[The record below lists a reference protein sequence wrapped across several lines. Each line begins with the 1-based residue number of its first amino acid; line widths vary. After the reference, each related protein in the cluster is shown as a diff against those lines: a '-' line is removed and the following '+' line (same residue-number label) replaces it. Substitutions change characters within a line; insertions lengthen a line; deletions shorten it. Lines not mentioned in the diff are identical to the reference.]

1 MATDH
6 STVKRFPVASVR
18 DQIASCLRSFGMP
31 EDDVAITAN
40 VMVDADKRG
49 IDTHGISCVPNYFDR
64 WKRKI
69 ITLDATITV
78 VRESP
83 VTALVDAGGG
93 LGYVASVRSME
104 MAIDKAKQNG
114 LAVVTVRN
122 SAHYGAAGYY
132 TRMAAREGLVAMAT
146 TNTSGPKVVPTYA
159 AQERLGTN
167 PIAFTAPANRHK
179 PFNLDMA
186 TSTVA
191 GGKIRN
197 KAVEEEPLPLG
208 WALDKHGE
216 PTTDSATHW
225 DGAKMT
231 PLGGLAELGSY
242 KGYGLGAMVEILSTA
257 MTGAS
262 VVTRPDHGTRDPGTM
277 NLGHFFLCI
286 NPTVYRPEGA
296 FEDTVDELI
305 DDLHAT
311 APVDPEQPVMVA
323 GEPEDKIEAEREVAG
338 IPVPPGLRDRIK
350 EIADETG
357 ADFLLT

>member
-1 MATDH
+1 MAADDN
-6 STVKRFPVASVR
+6 TVNRFPVTCVR

-31 EDDVAITAN
+31 EDDVEITAN

-49 IDTHGISCVPNYFDR
+49 IDTHGISCVPNYFSR

-69 ITLDATITV
+69 ITLDATPSV

-93 LGYVASVRSME
+93 LGYVASVQAMT
-104 MAIDKAKQNG
+104 MAIDKAKASG
-114 LAVVTVRN
+114 MSVVSVRN

-132 TRMAAREGLVAMAT
+132 TRMAAREGLVAMAM

-159 AQERLGTN
+159 AEPKLGTN
-167 PIAFTAPANRHK
+167 PIAFTAPSKRHK

-197 KAVEEEPLPLG
+197 KAVEEQPLPLG
-208 WALDKHGE
+208 WALDKNGQ

-225 DGAKMT
+225 DGGLMT
-231 PLGGLAELGSY
+231 PLGGLPELGSH

-257 MTGAS
+257 LSGAS

-286 NPTVYRPEGA
+286 NPTVFRPEGA

-311 APVDPEQPVMVA
+311 TPVDADQPVMIA
-323 GEPEDKIEAEREVAG
+323 GEPEDKIEAEREIAG
-338 IPVPPGLRDRIK
+338 IPVPPGLCGRIK

-357 ADFLLT
+357 ADYLLT